1 MQTASPLCG
10 NPHLLLA
17 HAQKQPGPEG
27 AQKTVVIQ
35 ERRLHVG
42 VHNGWC
48 FLDKPQV
55 VVLETLGSGVRRRA
69 DSASKRSMLVKDR

>member
-1 MQTASPLCG
+1 MYSDAQRELI
-10 NPHLLLA
+10 LLLLLNQ
-17 HAQKQPGPEG
+17 QKKPGPDG
-27 AQKTVVIQ
+27 TLRTVVIQ

-55 VVLETLGSGVRRRA
+55 VVLEPLVSGPRGRA
-69 DSASKRSMLVKDR
+69 DSTSKQAKDR

>member
-1 MQTASPLCG
+1 MWCIICYSNLFLTDS
-10 NPHLLLA
+10 
-17 HAQKQPGPEG
+17 QKHPGPEG
-27 AQKTVVIQ
+27 TLRTVVIQ

-55 VVLETLGSGVRRRA
+55 VVLEHLASGARGRS
-69 DSASKRSMLVKDR
+69 DSPSKQSSPVKDR